1 MNKKTVALA
10 LSSGGARGYA
20 HIGVIEVLEE
30 LGYEIK
36 TIAGSSIGAVIG
48 GIYAAG
54 KLNIY
59 TEWVKSLHKIDVL
72 RLLDLS
78 FNKKAI
84 FKGDKVINFVE
95 KLIGDCNIE
104 EFPIKFTAVAVDIL
118 KRKEFWFTQGSL
130 WTAIR
135 ASTAIPGVFTP
146 VYIDNKIL
154 VDGGVLN
161 PLPIAPVLN
170 SNVDLIIAVDV
181 NSEKEYK
188 NEDFEYIFSKEQEI
202 DELNIVDILMQSVII
217 MQSKITQFKLAAY
230 TPDILIEIPRNSCGL
245 FDFHLANEMI
255 QLGKNI
261 AKKVL
266 SSHPKQCSSNS
277 S

>member
-20 HIGVIEVLEE
+20 HIGVIKVLEE
-30 LGYEIK
+30 FGYEIK

-54 KLNIY
+54 KLDIY

-104 EFPIKFTAVAVDIL
+104 EFSIKFTAVAVDIL
-118 KRKEFWFTQGSL
+118 KRKEFWFNQGSL

-146 VYIDNKIL
+146 VYLDNKIL

-181 NSEKEYK
+181 NSEIEYK

-202 DELNIVDILMQSVII
+202 EELNIVDILMQSVII

-261 AKKVL
+261 AKKVFL
-266 SSHPKQCSSNS
+266 SNQPPLYKH
-277 S
+277 